1 MTKVLLVEDDNN
13 LREIYEARMQAEGY
27 EVYSAH
33 DGEEAL
39 VVAKAQLPDLIISD
53 VMMPRISGF
62 EMLDIIR
69 NTEGLKDVKVIMLTA
84 LGQNEDQK
92 RAENLGANRYLVKS
106 QVTLEDIVKAANELL
121 SQNNAEIDNQTIQT
135 TDYSQSLNQQND
147 SAKTT
152 VPSEGNESPD
162 IETVVPSEGNESPD
176 IETTVPS
183 EGMEN
188 AESNITSNTLGQV
201 PETTDTQATSSSLA
215 QQIDQNNYQDE
226 STDNQEHNDQV
237 MDSAINELQTDTAPI
252 KASSESTDF
261 NFNNQETEAYQ
272 TQNID
277 VAKQDDNLIP
287 NVPPTE
293 QNSVINDDSENLN
306 LTPTPETESQEQTEI
321 EEKIDNFEQAKDIDT
336 DNYQSSTSV
345 DQNPTEDQQNPY
357 STVQENDQITK
368 NNEEVTELENNLVSE
383 QDNPLNPTTLATPQ
397 SQEETTSSAE
407 ANQNPIDQAPEQNDS
422 NLSQED
428 NPTQNFTI

>member
-106 QVTLEDIVKAANELL
+106 QVTLEDIVKVANELL

-152 VPSEGNESPD
+152 
-162 IETVVPSEGNESPD
+162 VPSEGNESPD

-287 NVPPTE
+287 KNVPTE

-306 LTPTPETESQEQTEI
+306 LTPTPETESQERTEI

-407 ANQNPIDQAPEQNDS
+407 ANQNPIDQALEQNDS